1 MSIISLILAFV
12 IAITVHEAAH
22 AWMSD
27 RLGDPTARLA
37 GRMTFNPLKHLD
49 IYGTVLVPLLLL
61 IFRSPI
67 LFGWAKP
74 VMFDPYN
81 LKKPRRDAALISFA
95 GPAANILLAILLS
108 VVMRL
113 ATTPFSPFSF
123 LTILF
128 SLIIELNVVLAI
140 FNLIPIHPLDGGKV
154 LVSFLP
160 ENDAKEADA
169 FLNRYG
175 IIILF
180 LMIFPLFGGTSP
192 LFYLITPVINF
203 ILKLLIPGATLI

>member
-1 MSIISLILAFV
+1 MEIIALILAFV
-12 IAITVHEAAH
+12 VAITVHEAAH

-61 IFRSPI
+61 LFRSPI

-81 LKKPRRDAALISFA
+81 LKNPRRDAAFISFA
-95 GPAANILLAILLS
+95 GPAANLLLAILLS
-108 VVMRL
+108 IVMRL
-113 ATTPFSPFSF
+113 ALTPFSPFSF
-123 LTILF
+123 LTIVF

-154 LVSFLP
+154 LISFLP
-160 ENDAKEADA
+160 EKDAREADI

-180 LMIFPLFGGTSP
+180 LLIFPLFGGTSP
-192 LFYLITPVINF
+192 LFYIITPVINF
-203 ILKLLIPGATLI
+203 FMKLLIPGTTLF